1 MTSRVIVFR
10 TGTGIQNLNNCV
22 WRNTRRRRTVRD
34 PQVSGG
40 RSLSQGSE
48 SYEPI
53 LFDPTG
59 TDLNGVIVVR
69 GSADQLDA
77 LRQQDRFIE
86 ITMQAAYLCE
96 SFGVVNAH
104 LEGQLQARMAK
115 WAQIISQ

>member
-1 MTSRVIVFR
+1 MADAALVLRWDRVI
-10 TGTGIQNLNNCV
+10 
-22 WRNTRRRRTVRD
+22 
-34 PQVSGG
+34 PG
-40 RSLSQGSE
+40 REQPALSLFGQSLEYYGALQSEGAIE

-59 TDLNGVIVVR
+59 TDLNGVIIVR

-77 LRQQDRFIE
+77 LRRQDRFIE
-86 ITMQAAYLCE
+86 ITMQAAHLCQ

-104 LEGQLQARMAK
+104 LEAQLQSRMAK

>member
-1 MTSRVIVFR
+1 MADAALVLRWDRVVPGREQTALSLFGQSLEYY
-10 TGTGIQNLNNCV
+10 GTLQSEGAI
-22 WRNTRRRRTVRD
+22 
-34 PQVSGG
+34 
-40 RSLSQGSE
+40 E

-77 LRQQDRFIE
+77 LRRQDRFIE